1 MTNSTFPT
9 SYKDPVYAAA
19 DTAASDAAG
28 IPQGLLQSVRTAGE
42 KSNANQVSSA
52 GATTPYQFTADTRAR
67 LKQKYGI
74 DVTASPQAA
83 ALGAAYLLKEGM
95 QRTGSAAGAVTQYI
109 GGTDP
114 ANWGGQTRAYTNRV
128 MSAFTGQGGQD
139 TPQASPQPQA
149 SAPLP
154 SAASYGLDPSVVGLG
169 GAPTQTPVAPVSSQ
183 TPVAPGAGVNAQIV
197 ADYNAGRLSP
207 SDMDAVDAR
216 VKSGNIQIDPSQ
228 LQRPQAGQAA
238 PQAKTIGPKTLA
250 AMQAGTLSPQD
261 LKTVQDGIASGT
273 LVMPGGAASG
283 AQPKTIGPKTLAAIQ
298 AGTLAPQDLKTVQDG
313 IANGTLVM
321 PQQATPQAPQDQG
334 QAPQSAPQQA
344 TPTDANGVPLNQ
356 NPVTAAQNGSTLS
369 DVAERGAGGVLGS
382 LLDIAS
388 AGGRLVGATDFANQA
403 HSARQQLDAKMAAD
417 TNGSMAGKVAGVVGG
432 ALPYVASGG
441 ATIPGAVAGGAVA
454 GAVPSIAADKSTGT
468 VARDAAFGAGAGFA
482 GGVAGK
488 YAGQAISALA
498 ENPTIAAGINKAR
511 QMFGGAPAKA
521 DSIAAAGGVADADT
535 AAAIAAQSG
544 NTPGGLAS
552 KLESA
557 PAPNTPGYTP
567 SAAELAGDSSV
578 TALQKASTDMHPQVA
593 ANASADQDAAISA
606 ALKKGDAP
614 DAGMPANP
622 QATEQAAQAVAN
634 RADELKA
641 QGQQELPPVS
651 AQTAQALQTPQFDAP
666 IKLARKMAAD
676 EGSDVFAI
684 HDAAK
689 QQAAADTLKQII
701 GTPDDLAAMKSAR
714 GAQAADDFLS
724 ANQGLP
730 VSTPGLASILKRPS
744 IVDAIGSAN
753 RAALDEGAQPIIS
766 GGNIS
771 GAGLQRIKSLIDQDL
786 SQAAMSGASSDVRT
800 LTKLKQDYLGVLDNA
815 IPDYAAARDAY
826 AKASGPI
833 DAMQAVQ
840 SRLYSAV
847 DPARGEVSPAKLI
860 NAINS
865 IKGEQMKPGIRP
877 ADKVPQPTLD
887 ALAQLASHLQN
898 KNDLTGLPAEGQEYL
913 RRALASSDKHA
924 AAHDQFK
931 QVLNSGSPSY
941 SELHGSHAQVAS
953 AVDSAVKS
961 QYGLKQAEDLIGSAS
976 TPSQLGAL
984 NKLLPTMEPA
994 DQAKAVALR
1003 QARARELAME
1013 DVSARNLNSRGET
1026 EFNRSTFNSAA
1037 KKYGVYMSPD
1047 DAARFNSV
1055 SADLQKQTTAY
1066 AKTGKIGGSDTTQR
1080 TGSIRRFA
1088 NNIGSAFKD
1097 AAVQSALGG
1106 AAGMALGGP
1115 LGSAGGMAAGVLSGT
1130 VQRAI
1135 SQKVSAISTENA
1147 AKLLS
1152 NGKMLAAALRN
1163 YESIAARREFIQGLS
1178 KKVGLTGG
1186 IAAGNAF
1193 TNRSTP

>member
-83 ALGAAYLLKEGM
+83 ALGAAYLLKEGI

-149 SAPLP
+149 PAQLP

-169 GAPTQTPVAPVSSQ
+169 GAPTQTPVAPVASQ

-228 LQRPQAGQAA
+228 LQRPQASQAA
-238 PQAKTIGPKTLA
+238 P
-250 AMQAGTLSPQD
+250 
-261 LKTVQDGIASGT
+261 
-273 LVMPGGAASG
+273 
-283 AQPKTIGPKTLAAIQ
+283 QPKTIGPKTLAAIQ

-321 PQQATPQAPQDQG
+321 PQAQSNG
-334 QAPQSAPQQA
+334 PQSGSQPQQPDNPPGGLQGSTA
-344 TPTDANGVPLNQ
+344 TDANGVPLNQ

-701 GTPDDLAAMKSAR
+701 GTPEDLEAMKSAR

-847 DPARGEVSPAKLI
+847 DPASGEVSPAKLI

-913 RRALASSDKHA
+913 RRALASSDNHA

-961 QYGLKQAEDLIGSAS
+961 QYGLKQAEDLIDEAR
-976 TPSQLGAL
+976 TPAELRSL
-984 NKLLPTMEPA
+984 NKLLPTMEAA
-994 DQAKAVALR
+994 DQAKAIGLR
-1003 QARARELAME
+1003 QQKARDLAMAHVI
-1013 DVSARNLNSRGET
+1013 DTNKNSRGGT
-1026 EFNRSTFNSAA
+1026 SFDRKNFSVAVKNYG
-1037 KKYGVYMSPD
+1037 KYMNPD
-1047 DAARFNSV
+1047 DASQFQAV
-1055 SADLQKQTTAY
+1055 SSDLDRQTTAY

-1080 TGSIRRFA
+1080 IGSVRRFA
-1088 NNIGSAFKD
+1088 NNLGSAFKD
-1097 AAVQSALGG
+1097 AAVQQMLYG
-1106 AAGMALGGP
+1106 ASGMALGGP
-1115 LGSAGGMAAGVLSGT
+1115 IGAAGGMAVGAISTAL
-1130 VQRAI
+1130 QRTI

-1193 TNRSTP
+1193 TSRSTP